1 MYSLCCFFVFCFR
14 VFLFCDFFGDSVGY
28 FFLLKEYKNIVISLV
43 LALKKIELYLK
54 LAWNLQ
60 PHNHKHKIDILQSVN
75 WDMTEG
81 LHVLECEQMAEPCI
95 TVPSQNL

>member
-1 MYSLCCFFVFCFR
+1 MYSLCCFFVFLFQG
-14 VFLFCDFFGDSVGY
+14 FLWTLHSI
-28 FFLLKEYKNIVISLV
+28 LLKEYKNIVISLV

>member
-1 MYSLCCFFVFCFR
+1 MIYTYTRYVVFFVFCFR
-14 VFLFCDFFGDSVGY
+14 VFYFVAFLEIQLDILF
-28 FFLLKEYKNIVISLV
+28 YKGSTKISLSH
-43 LALKKIELYLK
+43 LKKIELHMK

-95 TVPSQNL
+95 TVPS

>member
-1 MYSLCCFFVFCFR
+1 MYSLCCFFVFCFS
-14 VFLFCDFFGDSVGY
+14 VFYFVAFFEIQLDI

-60 PHNHKHKIDILQSVN
+60 PHNHKHKIDIIQSVN

-81 LHVLECEQMAEPCI
+81 LHVPECEQMAEPCI

>member
-1 MYSLCCFFVFCFR
+1 MYSLCCFFVFLFQG
-14 VFLFCDFFGDSVGY
+14 FLWTLHSI
-28 FFLLKEYKNIVISLV
+28 LLKEYKNIVNSLV

>member
-1 MYSLCCFFVFCFR
+1 MYSLCCFFVFLFQG
-14 VFLFCDFFGDSVGY
+14 FLWTLYSI
-28 FFLLKEYKNIVISLV
+28 LLKEYKNIVISLV

-60 PHNHKHKIDILQSVN
+60 PHNNKHKIDILQSVN

-81 LHVLECEQMAEPCI
+81 LHVLEC
-95 TVPSQNL
+95 

>member
-1 MYSLCCFFVFCFR
+1 MLFLC
-14 VFLFCDFFGDSVGY
+14 FLFRGFLFFGFFGDSVGY
-28 FFLLKEYKNIVISLV
+28 FFFLKSTKISLSHWCEKIV
-43 LALKKIELYLK
+43 LHMK

-95 TVPSQNL
+95 TVPSQNLGFSIQD